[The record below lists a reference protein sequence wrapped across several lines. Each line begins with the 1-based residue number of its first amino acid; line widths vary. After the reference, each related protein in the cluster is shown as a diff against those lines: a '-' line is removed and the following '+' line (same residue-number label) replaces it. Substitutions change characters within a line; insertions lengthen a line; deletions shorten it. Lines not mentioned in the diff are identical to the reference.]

1 LTKPIKCESCGKEG
15 MDEKLDY
22 CYGCG
27 HIVCTDCS
35 KGVSG
40 NHKLEDH
47 KKVFL
52 GKPDITLKPEGKD
65 MTTIQVTQ
73 SQRQIYIIIITK
85 DPLEALDIAHTI
97 MFQSQTFKTCKAHYK
112 LMPP

>member
-1 LTKPIKCESCGKEG
+1 MS
-15 MDEKLDY
+15 
-22 CYGCG
+22 
-27 HIVCTDCS
+27 
-35 KGVSG
+35 
-40 NHKLEDH
+40 
-47 KKVFL
+47 
-52 GKPDITLKPEGKD
+52 KPDVLLKPTGKD

-73 SQRQIYIIIITK
+73 PQRQIYITITCK